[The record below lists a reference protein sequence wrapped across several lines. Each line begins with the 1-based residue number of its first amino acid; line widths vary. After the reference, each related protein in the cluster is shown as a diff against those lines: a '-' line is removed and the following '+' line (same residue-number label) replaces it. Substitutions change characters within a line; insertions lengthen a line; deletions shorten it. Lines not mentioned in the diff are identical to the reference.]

1 MTVLSDVKQYL
12 GIDPADTTFDVD
24 VMMHIDSALAV
35 LNDLGACGPLTCT
48 PTLEWS
54 AVYWDPRL
62 SIVKN
67 VIYLQTKLAFDPP
80 QYSFHV
86 APFEKLL
93 SEYKYRIRD
102 IAEEAK

>member
-12 GIDPADTTFDVD
+12 GIDPAATTFDAD
-24 VMMHIDSALAV
+24 VMMHIDSALSV

-62 SIVKN
+62 AIVKN
-67 VIYLQTKLAFDPP
+67 VVYLQTRLVFDPP

-86 APFEKLL
+86 APLEKVL

>member
-12 GIDPADTTFDVD
+12 GIDPEDTTFDAD

-48 PTLEWS
+48 PKLEWS
-54 AVYWDPRL
+54 SVYWDPRL
-62 SIVKN
+62 DRQERRLPPN
-67 VIYLQTKLAFDPP
+67 QTGIRSSAVLIPCRP
-80 QYSFHV
+80 L
-86 APFEKLL
+86 EKVL